1 MRSDAYYRDKAI
13 VERNAARL
21 SCETGVQDFGALM
34 HMLES
39 AYRIAKGIVSN
50 LEGGANFDL
59 DRRKGETVPDIVR
72 QMRAR
77 SAYDDGVDLSYW
89 ADRIECAYFGGR
101 L

>member
-1 MRSDAYYRDKAI
+1 MRSDAYYRDKAL
-13 VERNAARL
+13 VERNAARR
-21 SCETGVQDFGALM
+21 SCETGAQDLGALM

-39 AYRIAKGIVSN
+39 AYMIAKGIVSN

-59 DRRKGETVPDIVR
+59 DRRKGETVLDIVR

-77 SAYDDGVDLSYW
+77 SAYDDGIDLTYW
-89 ADRIECAYFGGR
+89 ADRIERAYFDGC